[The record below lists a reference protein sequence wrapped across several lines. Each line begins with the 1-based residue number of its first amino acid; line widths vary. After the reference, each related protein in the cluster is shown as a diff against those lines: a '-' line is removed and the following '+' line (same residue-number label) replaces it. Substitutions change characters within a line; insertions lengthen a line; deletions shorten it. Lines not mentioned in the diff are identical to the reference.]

1 MIKDMIG
8 DQSFMQDVFYVGKL
22 YEFLPEE
29 QQDIAIK
36 SVLLIDSIDLAKAN
50 DEEIECFKY
59 AKKLIAKFAVQIEEN
74 IYQQRKLEEEM
85 E

>member
-8 DQSFMQDVFYVGKL
+8 DQSLMQDVFYVGKL

-36 SVLLIDSIDLAKAN
+36 SVLFIDSFDLAKAN

-59 AKKLIAKFAVQIEEN
+59 VKKLIAKFAVQIEEN